1 MAEQA
6 PHEEQPGEQ
15 AADQRLEDQ
24 APPPG
29 TTDLLRWCI
38 SVLTASAWQNLG
50 LVPNPATNKIER
62 NLDNA
67 RLAIDATAALIDLLK
82 PQLDPRAQRELDT
95 LLTNLRINFVEQ
107 KSRAEASP
115 GEAR

>member
-1 MAEQA
+1 MS
-6 PHEEQPGEQ
+6 EETPQKTGQESQEETRVGSAVP
-15 AADQRLEDQ
+15 ANAV
-24 APPPG
+24 
-29 TTDLLRWCI
+29 DLMHWCI
-38 SVLTASAWQNLG
+38 SALAAGAWQEMG

-95 LLTNLRINFVEQ
+95 LLANLRLNFVEQ
-107 KSRAEASP
+107 KSKA
-115 GEAR
+115 